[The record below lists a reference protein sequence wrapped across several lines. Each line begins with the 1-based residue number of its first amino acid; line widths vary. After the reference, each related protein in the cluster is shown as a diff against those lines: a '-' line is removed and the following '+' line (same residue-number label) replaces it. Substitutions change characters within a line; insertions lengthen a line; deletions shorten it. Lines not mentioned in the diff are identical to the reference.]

1 MVVSIM
7 DLRLSGRLVPIL
19 VGLIGVGVLL
29 PPHAEGGGAT
39 RGNPGIQPGG
49 ARGGTGLGAPT
60 GPSGS
65 GLARGSG
72 QQSGPMT
79 FGYWDG
85 SRFVRASGPWVA
97 PDTGSRPARP
107 RPSR

>member
-1 MVVSIM
+1 LSRM
-7 DLRLSGRLVPIL
+7 DIRKSGRLVPIL

-29 PPHAEGGGAT
+29 PPHAEGGGPS
-39 RGNPGIQPGG
+39 RGNSGVQPGVS
-49 ARGGTGLGAPT
+49 RGGTGLAAPKM
-60 GPSGS
+60 PSGS

-85 SRFVRASGPWVA
+85 YRFVRDRGSWGA
-97 PDTGSRPARP
+97 PDTGSRPARQP
-107 RPSR
+107 RSR